1 MIEQA
6 RELGLALANPP
17 EFLRM
22 AKARQNMT
30 ENTALCELMTA
41 FNDKRDAV
49 VALMQSDD
57 IDRVEALEMSADLE
71 RLQQQLFENPIFT
84 EVMESERVFQ
94 ELLNAVNDEIR
105 ACIGLDGHAGC
116 SGDCSGCK
124 GCSH

>member
-6 RELGLALANPP
+6 RELGLALANSP

-49 VALMQSDD
+49 VALMRSDD

-84 EVMESERVFQ
+84 EVIESERVFQ
-94 ELLNAVNDEIR
+94 EL
-105 ACIGLDGHAGC
+105 
-116 SGDCSGCK
+116 
-124 GCSH
+124 

>member
-6 RELGLALANPP
+6 RELGLALANSP

-49 VALMQSDD
+49 VALMRSDTS
-57 IDRVEALEMSADLE
+57 IASK
-71 RLQQQLFENPIFT
+71 RLKCPRIWNVSSSSCLKTRYLQRSWSPNG
-84 EVMESERVFQ
+84 SSR
-94 ELLNAVNDEIR
+94 NY
-105 ACIGLDGHAGC
+105 
-116 SGDCSGCK
+116 
-124 GCSH
+124 